1 MARYA
6 IILAYDG
13 THYHGW
19 QKQPN
24 ARTVQEVIEEKI
36 SLILNSPVEILG
48 CGRTDTGVHAAFYVA
63 HADLVL
69 VDSPHQL
76 KYKLNK
82 VLPADI
88 SISDIKEVHPEFHAR
103 FDAEWREYKYYVSL
117 QKNIWQREYSYLQK
131 SDLNLA
137 AMQQAC
143 QYLIGSHDFS
153 SFCKI
158 GSDNGH
164 NLCQVTMVTWEKIN
178 DQLVFTIRAN
188 RFLRNMVR
196 AIVGTMLEIGEG
208 KLQAED
214 IQKILKEQK
223 RAAAKKSA
231 HAAGLFLNFVK
242 YPSI

>member
-1 MARYA
+1 
-6 IILAYDG
+6 
-13 THYHGW
+13 
-19 QKQPN
+19 
-24 ARTVQEVIEEKI
+24 
-36 SLILNSPVEILG
+36 
-48 CGRTDTGVHAAFYVA
+48 
-63 HADLVL
+63 
-69 VDSPHQL
+69 
-76 KYKLNK
+76 
-82 VLPADI
+82 
-88 SISDIKEVHPEFHAR
+88 
-103 FDAEWREYKYYVSL
+103 
-117 QKNIWQREYSYLQK
+117 
-131 SDLNLA
+131 
-137 AMQQAC
+137 MQQAC

>member
-1 MARYA
+1 LARYA
-6 IILAYDG
+6 FILAYDG

-24 ARTVQEVIEEKI
+24 TKTVQEVIEEKI
-36 SLILNSPVEILG
+36 SLILNSPSEILG

-69 VDSPHQL
+69 SDSTHQL

-88 SISDIKEVHPEFHAR
+88 SISDIKEVHPGFHAR

-117 QKNIWQREYSYLQK
+117 QKNIWLRDFSYLQK
-131 SDLNLA
+131 CDLNLA
-137 AMQQAC
+137 AMQLAC
-143 QYLIGSHDFS
+143 QYLLGSHDFS

-164 NLCQVTMVTWEKIN
+164 NLCHVTMVTWEKIN

-208 KLQAED
+208 KLQSED

-223 RAAAKKSA
+223 RTAAKKSA
-231 HAAGLFLNFVK
+231 RAAGLFLNYVK
-242 YPSI
+242 YP